1 MLAGVL
7 KRHKI
12 SVWLK
17 GRVGS
22 LGASKYFF
30 PPQLDFSAVLYLW
43 QTPPLTNRSDL
54 KYTIPFQ
61 ITERQ
66 QGRWVTFWTF
76 QKGLLDDFQN
86 ILRRKARIRRMST
99 SQKMKSLWF
108 SLRDNWRPRISSSVS
123 PSANISVMIFKG
135 QCKSLKRIASVETLW
150 WKYWKF
156 KKSNK
161 NKKLNNISWAR
172 TFFEK
177 SKNNIFKRKKT
188 CLGVDAEVPRR
199 PDERHLKKDIFWI
212 FHFFLQILRQKSHS
226 SIHNKSGS
234 RW

>member
-1 MLAGVL
+1 
-7 KRHKI
+7 
-12 SVWLK
+12 
-17 GRVGS
+17 
-22 LGASKYFF
+22 
-30 PPQLDFSAVLYLW
+30 
-43 QTPPLTNRSDL
+43 
-54 KYTIPFQ
+54 
-61 ITERQ
+61 
-66 QGRWVTFWTF
+66 
-76 QKGLLDDFQN
+76 
-86 ILRRKARIRRMST
+86 
-99 SQKMKSLWF
+99 
-108 SLRDNWRPRISSSVS
+108 
-123 PSANISVMIFKG
+123 MIFKG

-226 SIHNKSGS
+226 SIHNKSGNMWQAMVWIIPERS
-234 RW
+234 DNNSNDNKNNIDVSWIPKETSTYKRFLWIDHLRFVCQKNLVSIENLRILFMAVIAWYHRCHLLLMRNISMT